1 VTTAPDNPTDE
12 ETPDIDQAEPD
23 EDADARE
30 LREQNKVLR
39 ETIFQLKME
48 LDRFKSPALMVA
60 EVLDVQSEEEAVI
73 RVPNGNKFLV
83 NLSDDVGPVSVNDTV
98 VVEQKNLT
106 VVDNLD
112 FKSDADV
119 DQFVIVEQ
127 PTVAWDQI
135 GGLDKQK
142 NELQE
147 VIEMPLQKPDMFRD
161 VGIKPPKGV
170 LLHGPPGT
178 GKTLMAKAVANSTD
192 STFIEIVGSELVQKF
207 IGEGAKLVKKIFEMA
222 RERSPSI
229 IFIDEIDAIAST
241 RVEIGTSGE
250 REVQRTFMQLLA
262 EIDGFEP
269 LDDVKIIGC
278 TNRKDVMDKAV
289 TRPGRLD
296 RMIKVDAP
304 NEEGIEEIFSIH
316 TEDMKLGDL
325 NESRLFTQMK
335 GMTGAEIYAVCTE
348 AGYFAI
354 REDRKQLQQSDFEQA
369 IRKVREEDEAGE
381 DYLTMFG

>member
-1 VTTAPDNPTDE
+1 MTTTPNNSSDDDV
-12 ETPDIDQAEPD
+12 PDIEEPEVD

-60 EVLDVQSEEEAVI
+60 DVLDVQSEEKAVI
-73 RVPNGNKFLV
+73 KVPNGNKFLV
-83 NLSDDVGPVSVNDTV
+83 NLSDDVADVTVNDTV

-112 FKSDADV
+112 YKSDADV
-119 DQFVIVEQ
+119 DQFVIVEK
-127 PTVAWDQI
+127 PTITWDQI

-147 VIEMPLQKPDMFRD
+147 VIEMPLQKPELFRD
-161 VGIKPPKGV
+161 VGIQPPKGV

-262 EIDGFEP
+262 EIDGFDP

-304 NEEGIEEIFSIH
+304 EEDGISEIFDIH
-316 TEDMKLGDL
+316 TGDMKTEDL
-325 NESRLFTQMK
+325 NTSHLFQQMK

-354 REDRKQLQQSDFEQA
+354 RDDRETLEQSDFESA
-369 IRKVREEDEAGE
+369 IRKVRQEDEAGE
-381 DYLTMFG
+381 DYMTMFG